1 MKVYFLFIC
10 ILFSITGFTQVYEND
25 MHQYRESYKLH
36 FVLDAN
42 SPLKAADTGYL
53 QFFPPD
59 TNYRLDARFTATP
72 RAKEFDMPTYSGQM
86 KKYRQYGL
94 LTFTVN
100 DTVCTLQVYQSLAL
114 MKKRG
119 LKDYLFIP
127 FADQTNYIT
136 TYAGGRYIELRTGD
150 IKNDSVILDF
160 NKCYN
165 PYCAYADGYSCPVP
179 PDANKLPVAIPA
191 GEMQFGKKTD

>member
-1 MKVYFLFIC
+1 MKICFSLFC
-10 ILFSITGFTQVYEND
+10 IFFSMTGLTQVYEND
-25 MHQYRESYKLH
+25 MHKYRESYKLH
-36 FVLDAN
+36 FMLATN
-42 SPLKAADTGYL
+42 SPLQAADTGYL
-53 QFFPPD
+53 QFYPPD
-59 TNYRLDARFTATP
+59 TNYRLKARFTATP
-72 RAKEFDMPTYSGQM
+72 QAKEFDMPTYSGQM

-100 DTVCTLQVYQSLAL
+100 DTTSTLQVYQSQAL

-127 FADQTNYIT
+127 FTDQTNYIT
-136 TYAGGRYIELRTGD
+136 TYGGGRYLELRTGD
-150 IKNDSVILDF
+150 IKNDTVILDF

-165 PYCAYADGYSCPVP
+165 PYCAYADGYSCPIP

-191 GEMQFGKKTD
+191 GEMLFGKPGE